1 MSQSIFLRLFGV
13 RGYSYRK
20 FEFLGREARLHL
32 QVKRQDLCCTKCKSK
47 NVRILE
53 WKERVWKTIPVGNRP
68 AFLVMR
74 CPKVEC
80 QSCFARSWIRV
91 SFAEPYKRHTRA
103 FERFASGLLSFSTV
117 QDVARLLGVSWD
129 TINEIQKRRLQKNY
143 GKITNSRL
151 RKLRHLGI
159 DEIYLGKKHRFVT
172 LVLDMD
178 TREVVY
184 VAKGKGSASVAPFFK
199 RLRRIKAPI
208 KAVASDLSK
217 AYIKAVTEFLGHKV
231 KLVLDRFHIV
241 KLFNDKLTK
250 LRRELYNEATD
261 KLQKQVLKGS
271 RYLLLKN
278 PENLD
283 DVKDERDRLDQALW
297 LNDSLNKAYYLKEE
311 LRQLWSQTGKRAAR
325 KFLTSWCNRAE
336 ATGIRVLQQLSKT
349 LRGYRTAVL
358 NWYDHQISN
367 GPLEGINNK
376 IKLMQRKA
384 YGYRDI
390 EMMKLRILSL
400 HKTKTE
406 LIG

>member
-1 MSQSIFLRLFGV
+1 V
-13 RGYSYRK
+13 
-20 FEFLGREARLHL
+20 HL
-32 QVKRQDLCCTKCKSK
+32 QVKREDLCCAKCQSK

-53 WKERVWKTIPVGNRP
+53 WKERSWKTIPVGNRP
-68 AFLVMR
+68 VFLVMR

-91 SFAEPYKRHTRA
+91 AFAEQHKRHTRA
-103 FERFASGLLSFSTV
+103 FEKFVCELLSFATV
-117 QDVARLLGVSWD
+117 QDIARMLDVSWH
-129 TINEIQKRRLQKNY
+129 TINEIQKRRLQKHF
-143 GKITNSRL
+143 GKITNARL

-178 TREVVY
+178 TREVVF

-199 RLRRIKAPI
+199 RLRRIKAKI
-208 KAVASDLSK
+208 KAVASDLSR

-231 KLVLDRFHIV
+231 KLILDRFHIV
-241 KLFNDKLTK
+241 KLLNDKLTK

-278 PENLD
+278 PENLED
-283 DVKDERDRLDQALW
+283 MKDERDRLDQALW
-297 LNDSLNKAYYLKEE
+297 LNESLNKAYYLKEE
-311 LRQLWSQTGKRAAR
+311 LRQLWSQSGKRSAG
-325 KFLTSWCNRAE
+325 KFLSSWCTRAE
-336 ATGIRVLQQLSKT
+336 STGIRVLQQMSKT

-358 NWYDHQISN
+358 NWYDHPLSN

-390 EMMKLRILSL
+390 EMLKLRIYSL